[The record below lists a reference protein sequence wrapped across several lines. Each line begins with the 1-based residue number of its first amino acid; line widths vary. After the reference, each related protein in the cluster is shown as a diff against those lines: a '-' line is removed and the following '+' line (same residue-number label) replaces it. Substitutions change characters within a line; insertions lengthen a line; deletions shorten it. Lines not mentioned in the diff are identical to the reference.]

1 MDFGFYRLFP
11 TRAAVLQRVHQT
23 VATVNRVFVRQ
34 IGVQLVVG
42 EVLLM
47 DAPGTWAWNLQPD
60 ASGTKVPGGGGL
72 CGRSISDLLD
82 EFTAWRREERAG
94 QQGLF
99 HLFTNCFPPPG
110 TVGLSWLGGLCR
122 NDIGTGVSSF
132 SSTFWLTVG
141 QCTRTPA
148 RRHSRTHAV
157 TASCPPWQ
165 SVHSS
170 HCDPCP
176 CLVRFPGHRHMVQR
190 TKSATTWA
198 PRTRS
203 SWARARPAA

>member
-11 TRAAVLQRVHQT
+11 SRAAVLQRVHQT
-23 VATVNRVFVRQ
+23 IATVNRIFLRQ

-47 DAPGTWAWNLQPD
+47 DAPGTWSWNLQPD
-60 ASGTKVPGGGGL
+60 PTATKISGGGGL
-72 CGRSISDLLD
+72 CGRSITDLLD
-82 EFTAWRREERAG
+82 EFTAWRREERTG
-94 QQGLF
+94 QQGLW

-141 QCTRTPA
+141 QSHAATTTLHRTPRRSLA
-148 RRHSRTHAV
+148 RTLCIFPAHA
-157 TASCPPWQ
+157 S
-165 SVHSS
+165 
-170 HCDPCP
+170 
-176 CLVRFPGHRHMVQR
+176 LV
-190 TKSATTWA
+190 AL
-198 PRTRS
+198 
-203 SWARARPAA
+203 